1 MGVQRL
7 SITVLFVGFFFSGPV
22 FSMFIKSFFHEI
34 KQNQARQLI
43 KYKQK
48 EIVKLQVEV
57 EELKEKLV
65 KIRKKNKKNKLI
77 EVAQSSLNK
86 VLLDTQT
93 KKEEYMLSDF
103 FTDLEDFDKNKK
115 LLKKILSLE
124 GEGTGFIKNLG
135 NSYENFKKS
144 DTDFRASLVYLLA
157 AIIKV
162 LGDC

>member
-65 KIRKKNKKNKLI
+65 KIRKKNKGSCP
-77 EVAQSSLNK
+77 E
-86 VLLDTQT
+86 
-93 KKEEYMLSDF
+93 
-103 FTDLEDFDKNKK
+103 
-115 LLKKILSLE
+115 
-124 GEGTGFIKNLG
+124 
-135 NSYENFKKS
+135 
-144 DTDFRASLVYLLA
+144 
-157 AIIKV
+157 
-162 LGDC
+162 